1 MLVAAI
7 SDHFKLDW
15 IQINFTKKEK
25 IYMVENSNINFIY
38 SENLYYVVFFT
49 YSEPLLTLTTL

>member
-7 SDHFKLDW
+7 SDHFKLNW

-25 IYMVENSNINFIY
+25 IYMVKIRILILSILKI
-38 SENLYYVVFFT
+38 SIM
-49 YSEPLLTLTTL
+49 